1 VYALSDVI
9 DFVLSLLR
17 DDSKLAAFE
26 EDPEGALDAAGLQ
39 GLTGQDVR
47 DAQLV
52 MADNGS
58 ARPNSDGG
66 SSGGGGGGGG
76 DAVSQITHVT
86 RHYHAAPETTI
97 VQIDDRDTTINDS
110 FNSDDDFTVINDSFN
125 SSVENDVTAIQDN
138 DTVINDVT
146 AIQDNDTVIQDN
158 DTVIEGG
165 PEPEPLR
172 SEGISTE
179 DIVGPEP
186 EPEPEPVFE
195 TEVEPVAEAEPEPEP
210 EPEPEADVEP
220 DVDAAVV

>member
-1 VYALSDVI
+1 MYALSDVI
-9 DFVLSLLR
+9 DFLLSLLR
-17 DDSKLAAFE
+17 DDSALAAFE
-26 EDPEGALDAAGLQ
+26 EDPQGALDAAGLQ
-39 GLTGQDVR
+39 GLSGQDVR

-97 VQIDDRDTTINDS
+97 VQVDDRDTIINDS

-125 SSVENDVTAIQDN
+125 SSVENDVIAIQDN
-138 DTVINDVT
+138 DTVVNDVT
-146 AIQDNDTVIQDN
+146 AIQDNDTVVQDN
-158 DTVIEGG
+158 DTVVQNGE
-165 PEPEPLR
+165 PAPEPLR

-186 EPEPEPVFE
+186 EPEPVFE
-195 TEVEPVAEAEPEPEP
+195 AAVEPVAEPEP

>member
-1 VYALSDVI
+1 MFALSDVI

-26 EDPEGALDAAGLQ
+26 EDPQGELDAAGLQ

-52 MADNGS
+52 MADSGS

-66 SSGGGGGGGG
+66 SSGGGG

-86 RHYHAAPETTI
+86 RNYHAGPETTI
-97 VQIDDRDTTINDS
+97 VQIDDRDTIINDS
-110 FNSDDDFTVINDSFN
+110 FNSDDDVTVIDDSFN

-146 AIQDNDTVIQDN
+146 AIQDNDTVFQDN
-158 DTVIEGG
+158 DTVFQGG
-165 PEPEPLR
+165 PAPEPLR
-172 SEGISTE
+172 SEGITTE
-179 DIVGPEP
+179 DIVGPGP
-186 EPEPEPVFE
+186 EPEPEPVFQA
-195 TEVEPVAEAEPEPEP
+195 EVEPVAEAEP

>member
-9 DFVLSLLR
+9 DFVLSLLS

-26 EDPEGALDAAGLQ
+26 RDPDGQLDAAGLQ

-58 ARPNSDGG
+58 ARPNTDGG
-66 SSGGGGGGGG
+66 SSGGGGGGG

-86 RHYHAAPETTI
+86 RNYHAAPETTI
-97 VQIDDRDTTINDS
+97 VQVDDRDTIINDS
-110 FNSDDDFTVINDSFN
+110 FNSDDDVTVIDDSFN
-125 SSVENDVTAIQDN
+125 SSVENDVIAIQDNDTVVNDVTAIQDN
-138 DTVINDVT
+138 DTVV
-146 AIQDNDTVIQDN
+146 QDNDTVVQN
-158 DTVIEGG
+158 GG
-165 PEPEPLR
+165 PAPEPLR
-172 SEGISTE
+172 SEGISTG

-210 EPEPEADVEP
+210 EADVEP